1 MKVFE
6 ASRVTAFLAK
16 AERNPMGRK
25 TNKNLLLSC
34 LTVAPEEEE
43 EEDCDQTGVRKS
55 LIFPAAARG
64 LCQRRAEEDGEWGGA
79 TEMYYSTSVMT
90 INI

>member
-1 MKVFE
+1 M
-6 ASRVTAFLAK
+6 
-16 AERNPMGRK
+16 
-25 TNKNLLLSC
+25 
-34 LTVAPEEEE
+34 APEEEE
-43 EEDCDQTGVRKS
+43 EEDCDQTGLRKS

-64 LCQRRAEEDGEWGGA
+64 LCQRRAEEDGGRREGRGWDGVGGA